1 MKSFSLHR
9 PRQRH
14 ECSSDKQSLF
24 MSKEHL
30 FLGLNSLF
38 VYGKRDTFLQQCFS
52 PSLIFS
58 YFVCFITEVWSLD
71 LQSVWFAV

>member
-1 MKSFSLHR
+1 
-9 PRQRH
+9 
-14 ECSSDKQSLF
+14 